1 MFPKQRDTL
10 QSEDLLLPTTVVT
23 CNRISDFFVL
33 INNLQIQLLT
43 CNLVLRTF
51 MRLFL

>member
-10 QSEDLLLPTTVVT
+10 QSEDLLLPTTVV
-23 CNRISDFFVL
+23 NRISDFFVL